1 MAIKVSEIARD
12 NMLRVIIV
20 ADEIYYTTL
29 LFDELVK
36 RYFGDDK
43 KRINGLLKQADYISK
58 QYKNYVQRL
67 ELYHADDVY
76 MATAIMNAKEKG
88 KRQLEALY
96 NKGVSIFKTTKHA
109 ELFGQ
114 VCVAG
119 YLSVALMD
127 FIGGIAK
134 SYRAKGYRDECD
146 IFRGLLDNS
155 LPKLIVNF
163 ANNLMFGVELNLTQR
178 DWDDMATRCVKFL
191 NSILLPENFDKI
203 KTKSEKEAE
212 ALR

>member
-1 MAIKVSEIARD
+1 MAIPISDVIKD
-12 NMLRVIIV
+12 NLLRVIIV
-20 ADEIYYTTL
+20 ADEIYCTSL
-29 LFDELVK
+29 LFENLVK
-36 RYFGDDK
+36 RYYGEDK
-43 KRINGLLKQADYISK
+43 KRIKGLLKQAGYITK
-58 QYKNYVQRL
+58 KYKKYVERL

-76 MATAIMNAKEKG
+76 MATAIMTAKDKG
-88 KRQLEALY
+88 DKQLETLY
-96 NKGVSIFKTTKHA
+96 NKAVSIFKATECA

-127 FIGGIAK
+127 FIEGIAK
-134 SYRAKGYRDECD
+134 SYRAKGHGKEYDL
-146 IFRGLLDNS
+146 FRGVLDNS
-155 LPKLIVNF
+155 LPKLIINF